1 MKLKKRKSLFLVM
14 IWMMV
19 NKLTSARVQEWIAG
33 AILFSYSS
41 NEQNTYRRR
50 NSPMSEHK
58 NDSFRD
64 LNIKA
69 KIATVVGIAL
79 LILLGAG
86 FVLGLYFFGLVGVFE
101 LLGVQYISIG
111 SLVVFVVSFFILG
124 VIVELFSK
132 VIFKMSIRSITG
144 KIKVFFIRISFEAT
158 SNWLVLFTVDEFM
171 KNITLSLKAEIII
184 ALLIAVLEIVFDD
197 DKN

>member
-86 FVLGLYFFGLVGVFE
+86 FVLGLYFFG
-101 LLGVQYISIG
+101 
-111 SLVVFVVSFFILG
+111 
-124 VIVELFSK
+124 
-132 VIFKMSIRSITG
+132 
-144 KIKVFFIRISFEAT
+144 
-158 SNWLVLFTVDEFM
+158 W
-171 KNITLSLKAEIII
+171 
-184 ALLIAVLEIVFDD
+184 
-197 DKN
+197 